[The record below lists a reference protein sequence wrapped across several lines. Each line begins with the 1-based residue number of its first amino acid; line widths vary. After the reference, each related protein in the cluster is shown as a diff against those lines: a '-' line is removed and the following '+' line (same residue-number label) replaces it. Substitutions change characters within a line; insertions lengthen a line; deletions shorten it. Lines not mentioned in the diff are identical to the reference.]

1 MYHLNMVNKQGADSM
16 KVEVNFKGSNDKE
29 TFISLWNAL
38 KAKYGNRATIDEDT
52 VMFSGITCEELTKA
66 FEAQGYGEMA
76 VFAINRK
83 KNSFI
88 WEDDNQGGYAE
99 NNFFLDWD
107 GVNLLAETGGI
118 PINEWS
124 DE

>member
-1 MYHLNMVNKQGADSM
+1 MVNKQGAHNM
-16 KVEVNFKGSNDKE
+16 KVEVTFKGSNDKE
-29 TFISLWNAL
+29 TFISLWNSF
-38 KAKYGNRATIDEDT
+38 KAKYGDRATIDGDM
-52 VMFSGITCEELTKA
+52 VMFSDITCEELTKA
-66 FEAQGYGEMA
+66 FEDQGYGEMA
-76 VFAINRK
+76 VFAVNRK

-99 NNFFLDWD
+99 NHFFLDWD
-107 GVNLLAETGGI
+107 GVNLLAETGGA